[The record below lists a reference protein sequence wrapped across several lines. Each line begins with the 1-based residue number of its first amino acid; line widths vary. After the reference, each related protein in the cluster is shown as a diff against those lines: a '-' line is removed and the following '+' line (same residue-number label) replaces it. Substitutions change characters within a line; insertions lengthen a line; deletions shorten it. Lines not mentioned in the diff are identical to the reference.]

1 MFTSDDHRY
10 MAQALLLA
18 ERGLYSTDPN
28 PRVGCVLVKDGC
40 VVGEGF
46 HLRAGEAHAEVN
58 ALLMAGEAARG
69 ATAYV
74 TLEPCCHHGR
84 TPPCSQGLIDAGV
97 VRVVAAMTDPNP
109 LVAGNGLKH
118 LEEAGIETHR
128 GLMQA
133 QAEALNPGFIQRMRA
148 GRPFVRS
155 KLAMSL
161 DGRSAMAS
169 GESKWITG
177 DAARADVQRL
187 RARSAAIV
195 TGIGTVLAD
204 DPQLDVR
211 APELIDVV
219 RAPLR
224 VVVDTSLRMPA
235 EARMLELEG
244 ATCVICGEHADA
256 QPSTALR
263 DAGAEVVCLA
273 EHNGHVDLHAL
284 MQLLAQREINE
295 VLLEAGSVL
304 NGQFLQAGLID
315 ELVIYLAPHIM
326 GAAAKGLFELPG
338 LETMADRVDLR
349 LLDSRMVGDDMRLT
363 WAVEDRGE

>member
-1 MFTSDDHRY
+1 
-10 MAQALLLA
+10 
-18 ERGLYSTDPN
+18 
-28 PRVGCVLVKDGC
+28 
-40 VVGEGF
+40 
-46 HLRAGEAHAEVN
+46 
-58 ALLMAGEAARG
+58 
-69 ATAYV
+69 
-74 TLEPCCHHGR
+74 
-84 TPPCSQGLIDAGV
+84 
-97 VRVVAAMTDPNP
+97 
-109 LVAGNGLKH
+109 
-118 LEEAGIETHR
+118 
-128 GLMQA
+128 
-133 QAEALNPGFIQRMRA
+133 
-148 GRPFVRS
+148 
-155 KLAMSL
+155 
-161 DGRSAMAS
+161 
-169 GESKWITG
+169 
-177 DAARADVQRL
+177 VQRL